1 MKRKAKEELRS
12 KSLSELQ
19 LEVVKVEAEI
29 LKLQME
35 VSLGKVKNTSFLKIR
50 TDVLAVI
57 KTILQE
63 KKDENTQR

>member
-50 TDVLAVI
+50 TDVLAVV